1 MSDLREQELESSKDR
16 EAARKRIEKRRNL
29 QGTFVA
35 YVIINAFLVGVW
47 AMTGQGYFWPAWM
60 IAGWGVAMLLGLWD
74 YLRGPVTEADVD
86 RELDHLRSGR

>member
-16 EAARKRIEKRRNL
+16 DAARKRIEKRRNL

-86 RELDHLRSGR
+86 RELDHLRAGR